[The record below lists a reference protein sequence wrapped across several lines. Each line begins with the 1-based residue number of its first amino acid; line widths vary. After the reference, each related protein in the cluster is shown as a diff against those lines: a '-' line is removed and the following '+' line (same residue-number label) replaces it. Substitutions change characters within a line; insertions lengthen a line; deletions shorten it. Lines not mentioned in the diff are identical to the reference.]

1 MKELKKWLYH
11 KPGKT
16 ETCHSLRS
24 YQCKSETLQ
33 DQGWNPD
40 ETPALIFSYEEH
52 WQLNISQGS
61 ENCVVSLLIN
71 LLLTYLINFKLRE
84 LEVYLE
90 PCHTSKMDRFAK
102 IVNSYKPL
110 TIFAKR
116 SILDIWQGSEYIY
129 ENFNST

>member
-1 MKELKKWLYH
+1 MLVKEV
-11 KPGKT
+11 KT
-16 ETCHSLRS
+16 
-24 YQCKSETLQ
+24 
-33 DQGWNPD
+33 
-40 ETPALIFSYEEH
+40 ALF
-52 WQLNISQGS
+52 LF
-61 ENCVVSLLIN
+61 N